1 MKLTFYMN
9 TKRQRIKFILSRLFL
24 VAIFATTAISCS
36 ESTAKLPPIENF
48 DSIAQI
54 TSTNTKIIYSDSAK
68 VKMVLTS
75 PMLQKFLEGANP
87 RTEFPNGV
95 DIVFLD
101 KNKKITSSL
110 KSEYAE
116 YRDNEQ
122 IWFFSGKVITVNEQN
137 DILRSERLYFDRGKD
152 SLRSDTTV
160 TIKFADGNN
169 LSGTG
174 FRSSINFSD
183 TYEFDNIVFTGY
195 VDEK

>member
-1 MKLTFYMN
+1 MEFTSQYFF
-9 TKRQRIKFILSRLFL
+9 KRLRISHILSRFFLFAFFAAAL
-24 VAIFATTAISCS
+24 VACS
-36 ESTAKLPPIENF
+36 EKVAKLPPIENF

-54 TSTNTKIIYSDSAK
+54 TSTNTEIIYSDSAK
-68 VKMVLTS
+68 VKMVLKA
-75 PMLQKFLEGANP
+75 PMLLKFLEGSNP

-95 DIVFLD
+95 DIVFMD
-101 KNKKITSSL
+101 KNKKVTSSL

-122 IWFFSGKVITVNEQN
+122 IWYFSGKVVTINEEN
-137 DILRSERLYFDRGKD
+137 DILRSEHLYFDRGKD

-195 VDEK
+195 IDEK